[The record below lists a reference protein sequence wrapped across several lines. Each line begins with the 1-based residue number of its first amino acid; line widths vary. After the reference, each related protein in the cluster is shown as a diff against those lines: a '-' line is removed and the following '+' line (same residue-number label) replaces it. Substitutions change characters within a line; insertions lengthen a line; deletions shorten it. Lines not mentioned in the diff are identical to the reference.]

1 VDEIDSNGKYIVKEH
16 KFEHLGQN
24 LLLHPYKA
32 IYWIEQ
38 RILLL
43 ADIHLGKAAHFR
55 KSGIPIPDSIH
66 SDDLFRLLH
75 LMEYYK
81 PRRLIILGDLFH
93 SSYNNSWKTVGQFFK
108 DNFDHIPELVLG
120 NHDILEEHHYAFLRI
135 HKSPLVISPF
145 IFSHEPLAPDH
156 NTTYYNLCGHI
167 HPGVVMHATARQ
179 SLRAQCFYFGE
190 NAGILPAFGKFT
202 GMSTTAFSRGRTGK
216 VFIVAPDE
224 VIPL

>member
-1 VDEIDSNGKYIVKEH
+1 MKEH

-38 RILLL
+38 QILLL
-43 ADIHLGKAAHFR
+43 SDIHLGKAAHFR

-66 SDDLFRLLH
+66 TEDYERLLH
-75 LMEYYK
+75 LIAYYK

-93 SSYNNSWKTVGQFFK
+93 SSYNNSWETVRRFFT
-108 DNFDHIPELVLG
+108 DNFDHSPELVLG
-120 NHDILEEHHYAFLRI
+120 NHDILDEHQYSFIRI
-135 HKSPLVISPF
+135 HKKPLVISPF
-145 IFSHEPLAPDH
+145 IFSHEPLGPDH
-156 NTTYYNLCGHI
+156 QTTLYNLCGHI
-167 HPGVVMHATARQ
+167 HPGVMLRAPAHQ

-190 NAGILPAFGKFT
+190 SAGILPAFGKFT
-202 GMSTTAFSRGRTGK
+202 GMSTTAFSKGRAGK
-216 VFIVAPDE
+216 IFLVASDE